1 MYKYVQSHIIVLHQ
15 FVSVT
20 RVTISREDCI
30 KNTTNKK
37 LLYKNLWFTH
47 SYNIYKCAFFGLSH
61 K

>member
-37 LLYKNLWFTH
+37 LLYKNL
-47 SYNIYKCAFFGLSH
+47 
-61 K
+61 